1 MPGMI
6 RLALV
11 LSSPLTNSR
20 FTSNPTKRK
29 KMAINASLTHSI
41 VVNGPNGKFTN
52 DMYCVANGE
61 LATIKAIM
69 VAPSNTV
76 VAAPGERKNTNIR
89 SI

>member
-1 MPGMI
+1 MI
-6 RLALV
+6 RLAFV
-11 LSSPLTNSR
+11 FNSPLTNSR

-29 KMAINASLTHSI
+29 KIAINASLTHSMA
-41 VVNGPNGKFTN
+41 VKGPNGKLTN
-52 DMYCVANGE
+52 DMYCVAKGE
-61 LATIKAIM
+61 LATIKAII